1 MRFIH
6 VDSKKY
12 IVRLVVLFGL
22 VFTPAIFAQ
31 GYTIGPAPSWVKPA
45 QIPDSDKL
53 KQQNN
58 SDGEAYLLVDF
69 QWQVGESQHSQYRH
83 IVTKALN
90 TTGVSQASQISI
102 DFDPVYETLVL
113 HSINIQRDGRI
124 IDRIDRTRINLIQ
137 REEDLDYQIYDG
149 SKTLSIFIDDIRT
162 GDIVEYSYTIKGANP
177 VFSGHFAE
185 NLSMQWNVPVARL
198 HYRVLWPSTRM
209 LHIRNQGT
217 DIEPVKN
224 TSGQYIEYEWN
235 RDNIKEVITDSNI
248 PDWYDPYPV
257 VYLSDIA
264 SWDEVTEWAWPLY
277 RPIINTPMQQT
288 ITAAIME
295 QASTPEKRTLAALR
309 FVQDEVRYLGIEMG
323 ESSHKPNTPDK
334 VIEQRFGDC
343 KDKSRLLVSL
353 LQGMGIEA
361 SSVLVNT
368 LGDLKVKNPLPT
380 PAIFDHAIVLV
391 RINGKNYWLDPTRNY
406 QSGNLDALYQPDYD
420 FALVVS
426 DQSSGLTNMADD
438 VTASHSKVVNETF
451 DFRNAT
457 DKPVTY
463 QIISHFDRYYADIQ
477 RQQFSET
484 NPAELQQSYL
494 NYMAHYFSDIELTD
508 KISVT
513 DDNELNR
520 VTVNEQYSIPNAW
533 SENDDGRYIFV
544 NFEPYLIDDHIK
556 TVEAPIRT
564 MPYAVTHPVRYQH
577 TTRILLPE
585 GSYFDNEL
593 ITVEDSAFR
602 FTKKVDFSDDVLV
615 LDYVYQSLSDHVKP
629 QHIQSHKNNIR
640 EALEISYFQM
650 QMPDPALALGKY
662 SFDPND
668 INWPMVILIL
678 LALTVT
684 SFLSFKYIYFYDP
697 PYQASE
703 QIDRKLEGI
712 SGWLVLPALSLIFN
726 PVKIAAESSD
736 GWYVF
741 SATQWSIVGDATGTG
756 MLITIAFEMVT
767 NVAMFVMGLFLI
779 VMFFTRRRSFPRL
792 FIMYFVFCTIVFAV
806 DLLVV
811 HLLPYP
817 ELEIEP
823 SDYTELIHMTLY
835 TVIWSL
841 YFIMSKRV
849 KATFTQTRKTN
860 EKQLSSPGIEGETI
874 LQDTV

>member
-1 MRFIH
+1 M
-6 VDSKKY
+6 
-12 IVRLVVLFGL
+12 LFGL

-31 GYTIGPAPSWVKPA
+31 GYIIEPAPGWVKPA
-45 QIPDSDKL
+45 QIPDRDQL

-58 SDGEAYLLVDF
+58 SNGEAYLLVDF
-69 QWQVGESQHSQYRH
+69 QWQVGESQQSQYRH

-90 TTGVSQASQISI
+90 TTGVSEASQISI

-113 HSINIQRDGRI
+113 HTINIQRDGRI

-149 SKTLSIFIDDIRT
+149 SKTLSIFIDDVRS

-177 VFSGHFAE
+177 VFSGHFSE
-185 NLSMQWNVPVARL
+185 NLSMQWNVPVGRL

-224 TSGQYIEYEWN
+224 TSEQYIEYEWN
-235 RDNIKEVITDSNI
+235 RDNIKEVIADSNI

-264 SWDEVTEWAWPLY
+264 SWDEVTDWAWPLY
-277 RPIINTPMQQT
+277 RPVINTPMQQT

-368 LGDLKVKNPLPT
+368 LGDLKLKKPLPT
-380 PAIFDHAIVLV
+380 PTIFDHAIVLA
-391 RINGKNYWLDPTRNY
+391 RINGNNYWLDPTRNY
-406 QSGNLDALYQPDYD
+406 QSGNLDALYKPDYD
-420 FALVVS
+420 FGLVVS
-426 DQSSGLTNMADD
+426 GQSSGLTNMSDD
-438 VTASHSKVVNETF
+438 VTTRHSKVVNETF
-451 DFRNAT
+451 DFRDAA

-477 RQQFSET
+477 RKQFSET
-484 NPAELQQSYL
+484 SPVELQQSYL
-494 NYMAHYFSDIELTD
+494 NYMAHYFSDIEFAD
-508 KISVT
+508 KISIT
-513 DDNELNR
+513 DDNKSNR

-533 SENDDGRYIFV
+533 SKNDDGRYIFV
-544 NFEPYLIDDHIK
+544 NFEPYLIADHIK
-556 TVEAPIRT
+556 IVEAPIRT

-602 FTKKVDFSDDVLV
+602 FTRTVDFSDDVLI
-615 LDYVYQSLSDHVKP
+615 LDYVYESISDHVKLE
-629 QHIQSHKNNIR
+629 HIQSHKNNIR
-640 EALEISYFQM
+640 EALEISSFHI
-650 QMPDPALALGKY
+650 QMPDPALGLGEY
-662 SFDPND
+662 SFDSND

-678 LALTVT
+678 LSFAATT
-684 SFLSFKYIYFYDP
+684 FLSFKYIYFYDP
-697 PYQASE
+697 PYQATE
-703 QIDRKLEGI
+703 QINGKLEGI
-712 SGWLVLPALSLIFN
+712 SGWLVLPALSLIIN
-726 PVKIAAESSD
+726 PLKIAVESSD

-741 SATQWSIVGDATGTG
+741 SATQWSIVGDTTGTS

-806 DLLVV
+806 DLVTV

-823 SDYTELIHMTLY
+823 SDYTELIQMTLY

-841 YFIMSKRV
+841 YFIVSKRV
-849 KATFTQTRKTN
+849 KATFTRTRKIN
-860 EKQLSSPGIEGETI
+860 KKQLSSPGIEEKTI

>member
-1 MRFIH
+1 MRFID

-22 VFTPAIFAQ
+22 VFTPAVFAQ
-31 GYTIGPAPSWVKPA
+31 GYTIEPAPGWVKPA
-45 QIPDSDKL
+45 QIPDSYNL
-53 KQQNN
+53 NQQNS

-69 QWQVGESQHSQYRH
+69 QWQVSESQQNQYRH
-83 IVTKALN
+83 IATRALN
-90 TTGVSQASQISI
+90 TTGVTEASQISI

-113 HSINIQRDGRI
+113 HTINIQRDGRI

-149 SKTLSIFIDDIRT
+149 SKTLNIFIDDIRT
-162 GDIVEYSYTIKGANP
+162 GDVVEYSYTIKGANP
-177 VFSGHFAE
+177 VFSGHFSE
-185 NLSMQWNVPVARL
+185 NLNVQWNVPVGRL
-198 HYRVLWPSTRM
+198 HYRVLWSSART

-224 TSGQYIEYEWN
+224 TSGRYIEYVWN
-235 RDNIKEVITDSNI
+235 RDNIKEVIADSNI

-257 VYLSDIA
+257 IYLSDIVN
-264 SWDEVTEWAWPLY
+264 WDEVTGWAWPLY
-277 RPIINTPMQQT
+277 KPIINTPIQQT

-295 QASTPEKRTLAALR
+295 QASTPENRTLAALR

-323 ESSHKPNTPDK
+323 ESSHKPNSPDK

-361 SSVLVNT
+361 STVLVNT
-368 LGDLKVKNPLPT
+368 RGDLKAKKPLPT
-380 PAIFDHAIVLV
+380 PTIFDHAIVLAH
-391 RINGKNYWLDPTRNY
+391 IDGNNYWLDPTRNY

-420 FALVVS
+420 FGLVVS
-426 DQSSGLTNMADD
+426 DKSPGLANMADD
-438 VTASHSKVVNETF
+438 VTARHTKVVNETF
-451 DFRNAT
+451 DFRHAT

-477 RQQFSET
+477 RKQFSET
-484 NPAELQQSYL
+484 NPVELQQSYL
-494 NYMAHYFSDIELTD
+494 NYMAHYFSDIEFTD

-513 DDNELNR
+513 DDSKLNR

-533 SENDDGRYIFV
+533 TRSDDARYIFV
-544 NFEPYLIDDHIK
+544 NFEPYLIADHIK

-577 TTRILLPE
+577 TSRILLPE

-593 ITVEDSAFR
+593 ISVEDSAFR
-602 FTKKVDFSDDVLV
+602 YTKKVDFADDVLV
-615 LDYVYQSLSDHVKP
+615 LDYVYESLSDHVKP
-629 QHIQSHKNNIR
+629 ENIQSHKKNIR
-640 EALEISYFQM
+640 KVLEISSFQM
-650 QMPDPALALGKY
+650 QMPDPALGLGEY
-662 SFDPND
+662 SYDPDD
-668 INWPMVILIL
+668 INWPMVILFL
-678 LALTVT
+678 FALAATV
-684 SFLSFKYIYFYDP
+684 FFSFKYIYFYDP
-697 PYQASE
+697 PYQE
-703 QIDRKLEGI
+703 TGQINRELEGI

-726 PVKIAAESSD
+726 PLKIAAGSYD
-736 GWYVF
+736 GWYIF
-741 SATQWSIVGDATGTG
+741 SATQWSIVGDATGNS
-756 MLITIAFEMVT
+756 MLITIAFEMIT

-779 VMFFTRRRSFPRL
+779 VMFFTRRSSFPRL
-792 FIMYFVFCTIVFAV
+792 FIMYFVFCTTVLAV

-817 ELEIEP
+817 ELDVEP
-823 SDYTELIHMTLY
+823 SQYTELIQATLY

-841 YFIMSKRV
+841 YFIKSKRV
-849 KATFTQTRKTN
+849 KATFTRTRTKM
-860 EKQLSSPGIEGETI
+860 QSSLRGIEGQTI
-874 LQDTV
+874 LNDTV